1 MLQHKMHRPSIGKRR
16 PGSRAEVIGLT
27 PILVVR
33 QLSSVMAGAPADGCR
48 PDTSQRYS
56 LDDNIGVVLQDPEL
70 VYLLSLQDPLNGSWK
85 CLAAR
90 LNYSFSDI
98 SKFESLP
105 EPCKALLQNWQK
117 KPGSTIRVFKM
128 QLSVMNRH
136 DVLARL
142 HSVMKG
148 ETLVLYSITSFLLAF
163 NSEILH

>member
-1 MLQHKMHRPSIGKRR
+1 
-16 PGSRAEVIGLT
+16 
-27 PILVVR
+27 
-33 QLSSVMAGAPADGCR
+33 MAGAPADGCP

-56 LDDNIGVVLQDPEL
+56 LDDNIGVILQDPEL
-70 VYLLSLQDPLNGSWK
+70 VYLLSLQDPLNGGWK

-98 SKFESLP
+98 SKFERLP